1 MAATSDNYSIVT
13 EGVSY
18 TIASDY
24 VKPSGAGE
32 TAHHQIVKVAYG
44 ANDTVNYV
52 SNSAPLPV
60 GLCGSW
66 TRYDYLSSSGYYSLA
81 TSLVG
86 IGVTLA
92 IAGIANATAVGI
104 TVGTLTVSG
113 TDLDI
118 RNLYGGDSS
127 GSTSGAD
134 YVGVQGIAGAY
145 PVGITTSGSLPVTV
159 SSFSNLGVFGV
170 SGATAVGVTF
180 STVSIRGLT
189 TNSDSVTVYGAGVN
203 STVPTALYGF
213 AGSTSAI
220 DAVYVTSNALNVNV
234 SSITGVTV
242 SATDLDIRNLD
253 YTIDTIKIIGDGAND
268 NQSKAT
274 VPVYQNAAVGPAGTL
289 TQVGGVTG
297 AGWCAAALNVFMVNS
312 GITFTV
318 SASATFSSSVG
329 VTAAYSASL
338 PVQGSNQAAYGVW
351 VTGSTSGDPVTVKGY
366 SGGYLPVELSN
377 FSTQTD
383 TLNTS
388 VQQVKTNTDFLFAA
402 KQALYDSSVSV
413 GAFDAPQSL
422 SLHTLIKNAVNT
434 QLQSLADTVVPN
446 NSSVT
451 TQDSLA
457 VTLVSTKQNSSFVSR
472 TGCATGTPQNLTAFN
487 SGAGYTCSNGI
498 RIKTSRIAT
507 GTNSSQNEIMC
518 VISEA
523 DASTY
528 GASAGA
534 YSYVMYHGDEMFF
547 EVDNI
552 NRIKVFYPAYSAG
565 FAPHNTGSGVTFSF
579 YAS

>member
-1 MAATSDNYSIVT
+1 
-13 EGVSY
+13 
-18 TIASDY
+18 
-24 VKPSGAGE
+24 
-32 TAHHQIVKVAYG
+32 
-44 ANDTVNYV
+44 
-52 SNSAPLPV
+52 
-60 GLCGSW
+60 
-66 TRYDYLSSSGYYSLA
+66 
-81 TSLVG
+81 
-86 IGVTLA
+86 
-92 IAGIANATAVGI
+92 
-104 TVGTLTVSG
+104 
-113 TDLDI
+113 
-118 RNLYGGDSS
+118 
-127 GSTSGAD
+127 
-134 YVGVQGIAGAY
+134 
-145 PVGITTSGSLPVTV
+145 
-159 SSFSNLGVFGV
+159 
-170 SGATAVGVTF
+170 
-180 STVSIRGLT
+180 
-189 TNSDSVTVYGAGVN
+189 
-203 STVPTALYGF
+203 
-213 AGSTSAI
+213 
-220 DAVYVTSNALNVNV
+220 
-234 SSITGVTV
+234 
-242 SATDLDIRNLD
+242 
-253 YTIDTIKIIGDGAND
+253 
-268 NQSKAT
+268 
-274 VPVYQNAAVGPAGTL
+274 
-289 TQVGGVTG
+289 
-297 AGWCAAALNVFMVNS
+297 MVNS

-318 SASATFSSSVG
+318 SASATFSSIVG

-351 VTGSTSGDPVTVKGY
+351 VTGSTNGDPVTVKGY

-388 VQQVKTNTDFLFAA
+388 VQQVKTNTDFLIAA

-457 VTLVSTKQNSSFVSR
+457 VTLVSTKQKSSFVSR
-472 TGCATGTPQNLTAFN
+472 TACATGTPQNLTVFN
-487 SGAGYTCSNGI
+487 SGAGYTCANGI

-523 DASTY
+523 DASSY